1 MSILDEIKNRTAQPS
16 VTARKDILVSQIND
30 ESQPLTLIAEEI
42 IPPKETTAQTLESKL
57 EAMKEQLATYPI
69 IANQQPIRLEADL
82 KTEIEDY
89 CRSNKITLETLL
101 EALFENS
108 KAQGFLTEAV
118 PSAQARLK
126 RRKEIGNLRTKITQ
140 LSNLLK

>member
-16 VTARKDILVSQIND
+16 VTARKDILVHQIND
-30 ESQPLTLIAEEI
+30 EPQPPTPVTEEI
-42 IPPKETTAQTLESKL
+42 ISAKETTAQTLESKL
-57 EAMKEQLATYPI
+57 EAMKQQLATYPI

-82 KTEIEDY
+82 KAEIEDY
-89 CRSNKITLETLL
+89 CRSNKITLETLV
-101 EALFENS
+101 EALFKNAQS
-108 KAQGFLTEAV
+108 QGFLNNAV
-118 PSAQARLK
+118 PQAQERLK

>member
-16 VTARKDILVSQIND
+16 VTARKDILVSQTD
-30 ESQPLTLIAEEI
+30 ESQLPTPVAEEI
-42 IPPKETTAQTLESKL
+42 ITTKETAAQTLESKL
-57 EAMKEQLATYPI
+57 EAMKQQLATYPI

-89 CRSNKITLETLL
+89 CRSNKITLETLV
-101 EALFENS
+101 EALFKNAQS
-108 KAQGFLTEAV
+108 QGFLNNAV
-118 PSAQARLK
+118 PHAQERLK

>member
-16 VTARKDILVSQIND
+16 VTARKDILVSQTD
-30 ESQPLTLIAEEI
+30 ESQLPTPVAEEI
-42 IPPKETTAQTLESKL
+42 ITTKETAAQTLESKL
-57 EAMKEQLATYPI
+57 EAMKQQLATYPI

-82 KTEIEDY
+82 KAEIEDY
-89 CRSNKITLETLL
+89 CRSNKITLETLV
-101 EALFENS
+101 EALFKNAQS
-108 KAQGFLTEAV
+108 QGFLNNAV
-118 PSAQARLK
+118 PHAQERLK

>member
-1 MSILDEIKNRTAQPS
+1 MSILDEIKNRTVQPS
-16 VTARKDILVSQIND
+16 VTARKDILVSQTD
-30 ESQPLTLIAEEI
+30 ESQLPTPVAEEI
-42 IPPKETTAQTLESKL
+42 ITTKETTAQTLESKL
-57 EAMKEQLATYPI
+57 EAMKQQLATYPI

-89 CRSNKITLETLL
+89 CRSNKITLETLV
-101 EALFENS
+101 EALFKNAQS
-108 KAQGFLTEAV
+108 QGFLNNAV
-118 PSAQARLK
+118 PHAQERLK

>member
-16 VTARKDILVSQIND
+16 VTARKDILAPQANEDSPNLAQV
-30 ESQPLTLIAEEI
+30 TEEI
-42 IPPKETTAQTLESKL
+42 IAPQKTTARTLESKL

-82 KTEIEDY
+82 KAEIEDY
-89 CRSNKITLETLL
+89 CRSNKITLETLV
-101 EALFENS
+101 EALFKNAQS
-108 KAQGFLTEAV
+108 QGFLSNAV
-118 PSAQARLK
+118 PHAQERLK
-126 RRKEIGNLRTKITQ
+126 RRKEIGNLKTKITQ

>member
-16 VTARKDILVSQIND
+16 VTARKDILVSQTD
-30 ESQPLTLIAEEI
+30 ESQLPTPVAEEI
-42 IPPKETTAQTLESKL
+42 ITTKETTAQTLESKL
-57 EAMKEQLATYPI
+57 EAMKQQLATYPI

-89 CRSNKITLETLL
+89 CRSNKITLETLV
-101 EALFENS
+101 EALFKNAQS
-108 KAQGFLTEAV
+108 QGFLNNAV
-118 PSAQARLK
+118 PHAQERLK

>member
-16 VTARKDILVSQIND
+16 VTARKDILAPQANEDSPNLAPV
-30 ESQPLTLIAEEI
+30 TEEI
-42 IPPKETTAQTLESKL
+42 IAPKETTARTLESKL

-82 KTEIEDY
+82 KAEIEDY
-89 CRSNKITLETLL
+89 CRSNKITLETLV
-101 EALFENS
+101 EALFKNAQS
-108 KAQGFLTEAV
+108 QGFLSNAV
-118 PSAQARLK
+118 PHAQERLK
-126 RRKEIGNLRTKITQ
+126 RRKEIGNLKTKITQ